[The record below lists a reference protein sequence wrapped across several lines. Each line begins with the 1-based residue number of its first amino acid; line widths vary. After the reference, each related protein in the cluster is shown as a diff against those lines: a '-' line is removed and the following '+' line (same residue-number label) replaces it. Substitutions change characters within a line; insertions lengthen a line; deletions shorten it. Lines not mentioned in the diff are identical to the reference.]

1 MAGDPNSD
9 DYYKVLG
16 VQRDASEKDIA
27 TAYKKAA
34 IKWHPDKNPTNKDK
48 AEANFKKVS
57 EAYEVLSNAE
67 KKEVYDRVGKAGL
80 EGGGGGGPGGFPGGM
95 GGGRGMSFSE
105 AEMMFQSFFGG
116 QDPFSMFEGH
126 PGMGRGRRGSGG
138 GPQIFF
144 DGMGGG
150 GPFGGMGGMGG
161 MGGPFGGMHGMGGRG
176 GAQMPKQQYPNRPDV
191 IPQGTPVILRGLQSA
206 AAQNGKTGTIKDYD
220 VHKERY
226 QVKLSDSDTLAVK
239 IANVLQQ
246 VQVQIT
252 GVESKPEFNGNKGKV
267 IGFDESSNRYQVQ
280 LADGRAIA
288 LQSVNLVFSENTR
301 VQIQGLSKQELNG
314 KWGKIASF
322 EDAAGRYVVEISRDQ
337 SFKLKPE
344 NCRL

>member
-67 KKEVYDRVGKAGL
+67 KKEGILVWEEVEEAAAEARRSSLMVWEVVGPSAVWAGWVVWAVL
-80 EGGGGGGPGGFPGGM
+80 LV
-95 GGGRGMSFSE
+95 
-105 AEMMFQSFFGG
+105 AC
-116 QDPFSMFEGH
+116 
-126 PGMGRGRRGSGG
+126 
-138 GPQIFF
+138 
-144 DGMGGG
+144 
-150 GPFGGMGGMGG
+150 
-161 MGGPFGGMHGMGGRG
+161 
-176 GAQMPKQQYPNRPDV
+176 
-191 IPQGTPVILRGLQSA
+191 TSA